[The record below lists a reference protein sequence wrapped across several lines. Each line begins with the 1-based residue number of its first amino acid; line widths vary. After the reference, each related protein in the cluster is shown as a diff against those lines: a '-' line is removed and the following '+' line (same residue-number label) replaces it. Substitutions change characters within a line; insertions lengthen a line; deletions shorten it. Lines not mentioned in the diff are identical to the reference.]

1 MGCCI
6 AAAMAAIGPRVA
18 LVLAWLFTNVV
29 DRAFTGRLLPFL
41 GLLLLPWTTLAYVF
55 AYAPVV
61 GVRGIGWLV
70 VLIGLLLDASSYGS
84 GAHSRR

>member
-6 AAAMAAIGPRVA
+6 VAAMAAIGPRVA
-18 LVLAWLFTNVV
+18 LVLAWLLTNVV

-41 GLLLLPWTTLAYVF
+41 GLLFLPWTTLAYVF

-61 GVRGIGWLV
+61 GVQNIGWLV
-70 VLIGLLLDASSYGS
+70 VLIGLLLDLSSYGG
-84 GAHSRR
+84 GARSRR

>member
-1 MGCCI
+1 MGCCVF
-6 AAAMAAIGPRVA
+6 AAMAAIGPRVA

-41 GLLLLPWTTLAYVF
+41 GLLFVPWTTLAYVF

-61 GVRGIGWLV
+61 GVRGIGWFV
-70 VLIGLLLDASSYGS
+70 VLIGLLLDMSSYGS
-84 GAHSRR
+84 GARSRR

>member
-6 AAAMAAIGPRVA
+6 FAAMAAIGPRVA
-18 LVLAWLFTNVV
+18 LVITWLFTNLV
-29 DRAFTGRLLPFL
+29 DRAFTGMLLPLF
-41 GLLLLPWTTLAYVF
+41 GLILLPWTTLGYVF

-70 VLIGLLLDASSYGS
+70 VLIGLLMDLSSYGG
-84 GAHSRR
+84 GARARR